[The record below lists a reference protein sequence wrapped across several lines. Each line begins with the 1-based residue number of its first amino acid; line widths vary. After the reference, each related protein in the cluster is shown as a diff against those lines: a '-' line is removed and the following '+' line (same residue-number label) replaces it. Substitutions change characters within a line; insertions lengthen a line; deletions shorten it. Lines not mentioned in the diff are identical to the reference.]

1 MPPYKIKHTGFYDKS
16 FQEKDTEYYVL
27 TASIA
32 PRSFTISL
40 YNPENRLFTGLETFP
55 AGELK
60 KTNTIAGQ
68 LDILLKKRPWLN
80 SSFYKINLIFS
91 NDLNTLIPLPLF
103 DEKEKL
109 AYLRFNH
116 PGQKNN
122 SVEYD
127 ILKNMQ
133 MANVYFMPVRV
144 INKAIEIWPEVKF
157 YHFSSVLI
165 ESLGINFKNQIDDH
179 TLFVN
184 LRDEVFDVVNF
195 REGRL
200 NFYNSFRFKAVEDFI
215 YFLLAAIEQLKL
227 NPEEARIVLSG
238 NIDKTGPKY
247 EMVYRYIRHFEFI
260 ERNETFHY
268 SYAMEELNFAKYY
281 VEFNVIQC
289 G

>member
-1 MPPYKIKHTGFYDKS
+1 MPLYKIKHTGFYDKS
-16 FQEKDTEYYVL
+16 FQETDTEHYIL
-27 TASIA
+27 TVSIGS
-32 PRSFTISL
+32 RSVVFNL
-40 YNPENRLFTGLETFP
+40 YDPENRRFIGFETFSSD
-55 AGELK
+55 ELE
-60 KTNTIAGQ
+60 KTSTIAGQ
-68 LDILLKKRPWLN
+68 LDFLLKKRPWLN
-80 SSFYKINLIFS
+80 SSFYHINLIFN
-91 NDLNTLIPLPLF
+91 NDLSTLIPQPLF
-103 DEKEKL
+103 DEKEKA
-109 AYLRFNH
+109 AYLRFNQ

-122 SVEYD
+122 SVECD
-127 ILKNMQ
+127 IMKNMQ

-157 YHFSSVLI
+157 YHYSSVLI
-165 ESLGINFKNQIDDH
+165 ESLGINFKNKTENQ

-195 REGRL
+195 KEGKL

-215 YFLLAAIEQLKL
+215 YFMLAAIEQLQL

-238 NIDKTGPKY
+238 NMDKSDEKY

-268 SYAMEELNFAKYY
+268 SYVMEELNFAKYY

-289 G
+289 E